1 MYLSSSELKAAG
13 IENVG
18 RIEIYFHA
26 YDSDWNYI
34 FQNVYSEIQ
43 TSEYANMDTTPND
56 TGTELYNENG
66 IKIVGKTVDNMSVNG
81 FMMSPFFSTTVYDGK
96 KSIDEITLFS
106 SELEE
111 NGIEAIEEVE
121 LRFHIYDANSYSTIT
136 DTDPIT
142 FSAQ

>member
-56 TGTELYNENG
+56 TGAELYNEN
-66 IKIVGKTVDNMSVNG
+66 
-81 FMMSPFFSTTVYDGK
+81 
-96 KSIDEITLFS
+96 
-106 SELEE
+106 
-111 NGIEAIEEVE
+111 
-121 LRFHIYDANSYSTIT
+121 
-136 DTDPIT
+136 
-142 FSAQ
+142 